1 MSEHRRVTIH
11 DVAQRA
17 GVSKSL
23 VSLVMRGSPQV
34 SEARRA
40 AVLRAARELGYR
52 PDTVARSLAGGRTR
66 TVGVVVSDLRNPW
79 YVDILDGL
87 RRVLH
92 AEGFRVLVGAGQLG
106 GLPDPTVAGAFL
118 DLRVE
123 GLCVVGT
130 LPYEESLAEAM
141 KSVPAVVASSHS
153 YELPCTDS
161 VVNDDED
168 GSWQATAHLISLGH
182 RRIAHIGGGQDGVA
196 RSRRRGYER
205 AMTEAGL
212 AGDIRVAECGYDEQS
227 GYAAARRLLR
237 SGPRPTAI
245 VAVNDLAAIGALSA
259 ADDAGLAVPAD
270 LSLTGYDNTDIAAVS
285 HLSLSSVDPRSA
297 EIGELAG
304 RRILARIGA
313 GPDAAAESGHRD
325 LITPA
330 LVVRRSTAP
339 PPRGEDGFSRT
350 GGGAS
355 TTERRAPRGR
365 EYFHGGLPQP
375 VPPAAP
381 ARRGTL
387 I

>member
-1 MSEHRRVTIH
+1 MSGHRRVTIH

-23 VSLVMRGSPQV
+23 VSLVMRGAPQV
-34 SEARRA
+34 SDARRA

-52 PDTVARSLAGGRTR
+52 PDTVARGLAGGRTR

-79 YVDILDGL
+79 YVDVLDGL

-92 AEGFRVLVGAGQLG
+92 AGGFRVLIGAGQLG
-106 GLPDPTVAGAFL
+106 ALPDPTVAGAFL

-123 GLCVVGT
+123 GLCVIGT

-153 YELPCTDS
+153 YELPYTDS

-182 RRIAHIGGGQDGVA
+182 RRIAHIGGGADGVA
-196 RSRRRGYER
+196 RARWRGYVR
-205 AMTEAGL
+205 AMADAGL
-212 AGDIRVAECGYDEQS
+212 ATRIRVAECGYDEQS
-227 GYAAARRLLR
+227 GYAAARRLLHGR
-237 SGPRPTAI
+237 QRPTAI
-245 VAVNDLAAIGALSA
+245 VAINDLAAIGALSA
-259 ADDAGLAVPAD
+259 AGDAGLAVPGD
-270 LSLTGYDNTDIAAVS
+270 LSLTGYDNTDIAAVG

-330 LVVRRSTAP
+330 LVVRRSTAA
-339 PPRGEDGFSRT
+339 PPRGGE
-350 GGGAS
+350 
-355 TTERRAPRGR
+355 
-365 EYFHGGLPQP
+365 H
-375 VPPAAP
+375 
-381 ARRGTL
+381 
-387 I
+387 